1 MSRKMEV
8 LFRFRHLLRHV
19 FRLLNGQE
27 PSFIVNLFK
36 GFVREILFERYIRL
50 LKVFVALVEFY

>member
-1 MSRKMEV
+1 MEV

-36 GFVREILFERYIRL
+36 DFVREILFERYIRL